1 MMSTEPK
8 AAKPGG
14 EHGHASPFYR
24 FMSLLRSERAEIG
37 SIIMFSIIAGGLYLA
52 TPLAVD
58 AVVNSIAFGGEQQV
72 YVQALVILSLALLA
86 LLGLR
91 ALIRAAQA
99 IVMEQI
105 QCRIFVRMTADLA
118 FRLPRVQMEALDRL
132 QGPELINRFFD
143 VVVLQKSA
151 ASLLLDG
158 VNVLFSTLM
167 GLLVLGIYHPMLL
180 SFALGLLLL
189 IAGVVLLPA
198 RRGVRT
204 SIQESYAKHAV
215 VGWLEQIVMFPLL
228 FRTRGGAELACQ
240 RADILAQNYL
250 SARRSHF
257 RVLMG
262 QVAGILIIQAVASAV
277 LLSLGGWLVLRGELT
292 LGQLVASE
300 LILAAIIAALGKLGK
315 QLESWY
321 DALAAVDKLGYLVDL
336 PVERETGETPGTTGG
351 AGLAVELRKVT
362 FAYDPSRPVLNNLSC
377 RIPSGGRVG
386 VVGAAGHGAS
396 TLLDILAGLR
406 QPRDGTT
413 LLDGLDLR
421 QWRLEAVR
429 REVALVRGH
438 ELVGGTIS
446 ENIRL
451 GRPDVTLQDIQAALQ
466 QVGLLDTLLHLPAG
480 LDTRLNPGG
489 APLPSSHRSLLMMA
503 RAIVGRPRLLL
514 VDETLEGMDVEFLP
528 AMQALLFGGARSWTT
543 ILVTRDPDMLSQCD
557 SVIHLGD
564 CHLSQSNQPHSK
576 APTA

>member
-1 MMSTEPK
+1 MMSNEAKATES
-8 AAKPGG
+8 GG
-14 EHGHASPFYR
+14 GPGHAAPFHR
-24 FMSLLRSERAEIG
+24 FVALLRAERAEIG
-37 SIIMFSIIAGGLYLA
+37 RIILFSIIAGGLYLA

-72 YVQALVILSLALLA
+72 YVQALVILSVALLA
-86 LLGLR
+86 LLGLL
-91 ALIRAAQA
+91 AVIRGAQA
-99 IVMEQI
+99 WVMEQI
-105 QCRIFVRMTADLA
+105 QCRLFVRMTADLA
-118 FRLPRVQMEALDRL
+118 YRLPRVQMEALDRR

-158 VNVLFSTLM
+158 VDVLFSTLM

-180 SFALGLLLL
+180 TFALGLLAL

-204 SIQESYAKHAV
+204 SIKESYAKHAV

-240 RADILAQNYL
+240 RADGLAQIYL
-250 SARRSHF
+250 AARRSHF
-257 RVLMG
+257 RVLMS
-262 QVAGILIIQAVASAV
+262 QLAGLLIIQALASAV
-277 LLSLGGWLVLRGELT
+277 LLTLGGWLVLRGELT

-300 LILAAIIAALGKLGK
+300 LILAAIVAALGKLGK
-315 QLESWY
+315 HLENWY

-336 PVERETGETPGTTGG
+336 PVERETGETPPASGA
-351 AGLAVELRKVT
+351 AGLGVELHKVT
-362 FAYDPSRPVLNNLSC
+362 FAYDPTRPVLDNLSC
-377 RIPSGGRVG
+377 RIPAGARVG

-421 QWRLEAVR
+421 QWRLEALR

-438 ELVGGTIS
+438 EVVGGTIT

-466 QVGLLDTLLHLPAG
+466 HVGLLNALLHLPDG
-480 LDTRLNPGG
+480 LETRLNPGG
-489 APLPSSHRSLLMMA
+489 APLSSCQRSLLMMA

-528 AMQALLFGGARSWTT
+528 AMQALLFSAARSWTV
-543 ILVTRDPDMLSQCD
+543 ILVTRDPDLLARCD
-557 SVIHLGD
+557 SVIQLGD
-564 CHLSQSNQPHSK
+564 CHLSQSHPHRPNTPS
-576 APTA
+576 A